1 MMQIGMAECGQC
13 GERRE
18 CYSGD
23 NGAECGACY
32 VDAIAHGAMH
42 GSFADYDDETSV
54 ARDSN
59 ALRHFQEEIDNVI
72 PPKSITWHPCKSPER
87 CYCHGC
93 GELVS
98 RRSERVLS

>member
-54 ARDSN
+54 
-59 ALRHFQEEIDNVI
+59 
-72 PPKSITWHPCKSPER
+72 ER
-87 CYCHGC
+87 VAEFC
-93 GELVS
+93 GESLGRTLTQAELRLIS
-98 RRSERVLS
+98 AYGLPSRSEVAS